1 MGLGMLQQRKDGAH
15 SGREQWITKAL
26 IQERRALSRSN
37 AVVESSLMR
46 GNMGGRFIVLFGIEA
61 CKV

>member
-15 SGREQWITKAL
+15 SGREKWITKEL

-46 GNMGGRFIVLFGIEA
+46 GNMGGGS
-61 CKV
+61 